1 MSAVEQISLYNT
13 LFYVFAGIA
22 ALGLSLSVFFF
33 IYFDIPA
40 VYAMITGKAKR
51 DTIRKMEEAN
61 AATGKVR
68 RPYPTHT
75 GDMKRSGRLGNSGKT
90 HSGKVANV
98 HRERIPATEPP
109 QTAETGVLHRAASET
124 EVLHRA
130 ASETEVLHEE
140 LGATAPLKRPA
151 EQMQPQVAPAQ
162 NTPQIRFQ
170 ITENTMVI
178 HTDELI

>member
-124 EVLHRA
+124 EVLH
-130 ASETEVLHEE
+130 EE